1 MIVLDPSFLICGVR
15 IMETR
20 HLSFYM
26 SYLGHLYHLVIWQ
39 GGFDSRPGPVCSGL
53 GMILLWAELFY
64 WVYAP
69 TLFIRRRF
77 GPEQRF
83 GPTPWVFVLGLCIG
97 CSPPHHIVK
106 RKKLKYMC

>member
-15 IMETR
+15 IMETG

-26 SYLGHLYHLVIWQ
+26 SFLGHLYHLVIWQ
-39 GGFDSRPGPVCSGL
+39 GGIDSRPGPMCSGL
-53 GMILLWAELFY
+53 GRILLWAELFY
-64 WVYAP
+64 LVYAP
-69 TLFIRRRF
+69 ALFIRR
-77 GPEQRF
+77 RF

-97 CSPPHHIVK
+97 CSPPHHKVK